1 MPLIVIDLVKTC
13 DVYVSVLCSSVP
25 PEQLALTILRHPVP
39 SSNMLVCAWNLHCEP
54 YASCRNWHLYSNV
67 FVRSTKYWS
76 TWVVVTG
83 RFLFS
88 LLFSW
93 VKRYYFPKL
102 WMTVKLA
109 TVARLSRG
117 WCMTTFRPRWPWW
130 ALIPWPRLRR
140 SCRLRRCLGTP
151 WWTTWSVWQ
160 CHSQSP
166 RTKSFDRL
174 CRSQPHG
181 GLAFWWLQQVPHS
194 GSRTLRIRSIRYPPA
209 AD

>member
-1 MPLIVIDLVKTC
+1 
-13 DVYVSVLCSSVP
+13 VSVLCSSVP

-93 VKRYYFPKL
+93 LKRYYFPKFG
-102 WMTVKLA
+102 MTVKLVGDGKSGFFGRSEKTQGEKTSKPKEKTQNSSLKA
-109 TVARLSRG
+109 KAQKVGTFLKTFWRFCEKLQVLCEKHEKICQNSRKNSKLKEK
-117 WCMTTFRPRWPWW
+117 TQNSRWKLEKS
-130 ALIPWPRLRR
+130 AL
-140 SCRLRRCLGTP
+140 LG
-151 WWTTWSVWQ
+151 SLGAG
-160 CHSQSP
+160 
-166 RTKSFDRL
+166 K
-174 CRSQPHG
+174 
-181 GLAFWWLQQVPHS
+181 A
-194 GSRTLRIRSIRYPPA
+194 
-209 AD
+209 